1 MIKTFIDAS
10 RIASYAR
17 AAGWDKTQQVTAVAV
32 CLAESGGW
40 VEAVN
45 PLDGVYISGYRDFGL
60 WQISVLG
67 ASHPELFD
75 PQTNANRAYALW
87 SVRQWQPWVAYTT
100 GAHLKFMEVASA
112 AVAALDYPV
121 VRLSMLQPGLRNNDV
136 KMYQEHLR
144 IYIPGA
150 VKLNPSGATGFYGSE
165 TKAMTKYAYTNVLHL
180 YGGDLTV
187 PGPSLVRYI
196 KLNPI

>member
-45 PLDGVYISGYRDFGL
+45 PLEGTYTTGYRDFGL

-67 ASHPELFD
+67 MSHPELFD
-75 PQTNANRAYALW
+75 PQTNANRAHTMW
-87 SVRQWQPWVAYTT
+87 VSRGWQPWVAYTS
-100 GAHLKFMEVASA
+100 GAHLKFMEAASA
-112 AVAALDYPV
+112 AVTALDYPSI
-121 VRLSMLQPGLRNNDV
+121 RMSMLVPGLKNNDV
-136 KMYQEHLR
+136 LLYQEHLR
-144 IYIPGA
+144 SYIPGA
-150 VKLNPSGATGFYGSE
+150 VALNPSGATGFYGNE
-165 TKAMTKYAYTNVLHL
+165 TKAMTTFAYRSVLHL

-187 PGPSLVRYI
+187 PGPSLIRYI